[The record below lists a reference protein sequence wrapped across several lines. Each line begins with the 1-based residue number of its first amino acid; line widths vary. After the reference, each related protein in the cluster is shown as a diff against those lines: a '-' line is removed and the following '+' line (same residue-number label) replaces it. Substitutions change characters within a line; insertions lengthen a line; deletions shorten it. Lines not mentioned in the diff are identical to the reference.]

1 MLLQAKDSASLLP
14 VAEHWFGHMQNKTGY
29 KRQPFPNRQNEVL
42 SSNDDST
49 SIIDFPQTQRTQ
61 AELLTVPVP
70 CDQIDRSEH
79 NISDINLEYEAVS
92 ETNDNNIDLLHPI
105 ISNKENLCI
114 ISDKNTCDA
123 VFVEPKV
130 NNVDDINW
138 DDMLDSELFV
148 KIAAGGE
155 TDCEELHEDHNF
167 TMGSTFNLNRVS
179 CVGKENKYKKKSKR
193 TKQKSDRSA
202 KQRKSINNAEESH
215 SKVIVEMK
223 QTNKNNLRKQK
234 YTKAIKNWL
243 DNVESPHLMCGN
255 VDKDCINELKGGDKD
270 DIRENT
276 EPNKHLTQ
284 MFNTPDK
291 EIHLDKAQPAMRT
304 AKKVV
309 QAQLANKNGI
319 MKYSKP
325 KILEN
330 RPHTESATQQ
340 STTKDNRNKVTKK
353 FVAPIKYQTVEG
365 VKFQV
370 HLVDEENILSFN
382 DSLLQAK
389 DKEIIA
395 VLIYSNGFC
404 QLNSHYTDDTCSPS
418 GIIIC
423 HNAMFYC
430 FKTPGPNLK
439 KALSYL
445 LTNNVVVCYDARS
458 VLMFLASHLE
468 LDIGTID
475 MRDAKIGATL
485 LDPDNPPENFSGLQ
499 RLLALSSQSS
509 SVLGSTECSLQKSSW
524 YMSQLKECWVKL
536 LDMLIEHSLW
546 DVFIEIEMKLI
557 PIITAMELRGVCV
570 DMKTLNS
577 MEQAVVDRLTAVE
590 ARCYE
595 VAGRVFQVSSPAQVR
610 ALLYDELRL
619 DEECNLDVGGT
630 EAKGAKSTCET
641 TLRRLAA
648 VSQHELPR
656 LVLEYRHLHKAHA
669 TFLAGIAQHVR
680 DGVVRPTWLQMA
692 SATGRIAASNPN
704 LQAIPKAPFSLFLF
718 PGADDESASSF
729 TERASSV
736 TERASS
742 ITERESS
749 ITERASSI
757 TERESSITER
767 ESSVTERASSVTEC
781 ASSTTERASS
791 VTERASSVTER
802 ESSVTERASSTTE
815 RASSVTERASSTTE
829 RASSVTERA
838 SSTTERASSVTERA
852 SSTTERAS
860 STTER
865 ASSTTERASSVT
877 ERACPALQ
885 LRACYVARPGRRL
898 LAADFR
904 HIECRVFAHLA
915 ADTRLLHAL
924 AQPRD
929 FFTQLA
935 ADWLKKPESEVVA
948 EERERT
954 KRLVYASL
962 YGAGPR
968 KLMEILGVSYQ
979 RALEVAAS
987 FHSSAADVCKMA
999 MVATTRALD
1008 AADAALVLQVHDE
1021 LVWEVDEHRLHDAAG
1036 RVQRAMEQCGRECG
1050 LSVPLPVSLRAGAD
1064 WARMEPYT
1072 V

>member
-1 MLLQAKDSASLLP
+1 
-14 VAEHWFGHMQNKTGY
+14 
-29 KRQPFPNRQNEVL
+29 
-42 SSNDDST
+42 
-49 SIIDFPQTQRTQ
+49 
-61 AELLTVPVP
+61 
-70 CDQIDRSEH
+70 
-79 NISDINLEYEAVS
+79 
-92 ETNDNNIDLLHPI
+92 
-105 ISNKENLCI
+105 
-114 ISDKNTCDA
+114 
-123 VFVEPKV
+123 
-130 NNVDDINW
+130 
-138 DDMLDSELFV
+138 MLDSELFV

-167 TMGSTFNLNRVS
+167 TVGSTFNSHRVS
-179 CVGKENKYKKKSKR
+179 CVGKENKYKKKSKS
-193 TKQKSDRSA
+193 TKNKVSDRSA
-202 KQRKSINNAEESH
+202 KERKSINNTEKSH

-223 QTNKNNLRKQK
+223 QINKNNLRKQK

-243 DNVESPHLMCGN
+243 NNVESPHPMCGN
-255 VDKDCINELKGGDKD
+255 VDKDCINEMKGGDKD
-270 DIRENT
+270 NILENT
-276 EPNKHLTQ
+276 EPNEHPTQ
-284 MFNTPDK
+284 MCDTPDK
-291 EIHLDKAQPAMRT
+291 EIHIDKAQPAMR

-319 MKYSKP
+319 MKFSKP
-325 KILEN
+325 KITEK
-330 RPHTESATQQ
+330 RAHTESATQQ
-340 STTKDNRNKVTKK
+340 STTKDNRNKVIKK

-423 HNAMFYC
+423 YNAMFYC

-445 LTNNVVVCYDARS
+445 LTNNIVVCYDARS

-468 LDIGTID
+468 LDIATID
-475 MRDAKIGATL
+475 MRDAKAIYSQGVYL
-485 LDPDNPPENFSGLQ
+485 IW
-499 RLLALSSQSS
+499 LALSSQSS
-509 SVLGSTECSLQKSSW
+509 SVISTECSLQKSSW
-524 YMSQLKECWVKL
+524 YMSQLKECWLKL
-536 LDMLIEHSLW
+536 LDLLIEHSLW
-546 DVFIEIEMKLI
+546 DVFIDIEMKLI
-557 PIITAMELRGVCV
+557 PIITAMELRGICV

-577 MEQAVVDRLTAVE
+577 MEQAVVDRLKGVE

-641 TLRRLAA
+641 TVRAGGSVAA
-648 VSQHELPR
+648 RAAAPGAGVPTPAQGA
-656 LVLEYRHLHKAHA
+656 RHLP
-669 TFLAGIAQHVR
+669 GR
-680 DGVVRPTWLQMA
+680 LQMA

-718 PGADDESASSF
+718 PGADDARVVYD
-729 TERASSV
+729 RARV
-736 TERASS
+736 VYYRA
-742 ITERESS
+742 RVVYY
-749 ITERASSI
+749 RA
-757 TERESSITER
+757 R
-767 ESSVTERASSVTEC
+767 VVYDRARVVYY
-781 ASSTTERASS
+781 RAR
-791 VTERASSVTER
+791 VVYYRARVVYYR
-802 ESSVTERASSTTE
+802 KRVVYYRARVVYY
-815 RASSVTERASSTTE
+815 RARVS
-829 RASSVTERA
+829 
-838 SSTTERASSVTERA
+838 
-852 SSTTERAS
+852 
-860 STTER
+860 
-865 ASSTTERASSVT
+865 
-877 ERACPALQ
+877 ALQ

-987 FHSSAADVCKMA
+987 FHRTFPSLKEFGGTVWRRCAAARGRVRSVRGRLRVLAPVAPADCAHAQRQALNFVVQGMLRFPYHFLIIVILKYASEVIATIQSRQLDNRHQAPNKPECAGSAADVCKMA

-1021 LVWEVDEHRLHDAAG
+1021 LVWEVDEHRLHDVAVRARVRAERAAAG
-1036 RVQRAMEQCGRECG
+1036 VTARGRGLGAHAALHRVTCHC
-1050 LSVPLPVSLRAGAD
+1050 AGAD
-1064 WARMEPYT
+1064 WARMQAYT